1 MNDKTTMK
9 RLLTAITLL
18 LVTWTATWADSP
30 LTSTNFAVAYSDHP
44 MVQMACEEMQGSI
57 PTTLLNFLA
66 NKNEPVDV
74 RLAVINKLG
83 WNFDGT
89 SMGAQLGEYLMSRYK
104 VKNETKLVKKLD
116 AGTMAV
122 YAYAKAMSNYFDVKA
137 ASELGHKAVKKDKN
151 KSFSVAMA
159 SALIDAQI
167 YLDSDWSMV
176 YKVVADVL
184 HDGSLHLDMRQEA
197 IDNIMDYINLYKEY

>member
-1 MNDKTTMK
+1 MK
-9 RLLTAITLL
+9 RLLTAIALML
-18 LVTWTATWADSP
+18 AFTAGWADSP
-30 LTSTNFAVAYSDHP
+30 LTSTHFAEAYSDHP
-44 MVQMACEEMQGSI
+44 MVQMADEMMQHDM

-74 RLAVINKLG
+74 RLAVINKIG

-89 SMGAQLGEYLMSRYK
+89 TVGAQLGEYLMGRYK
-104 VKNETKLVKKLD
+104 AKNEKKLVKKLD
-116 AGTMAV
+116 AGTLAV

-137 ASELGHKAVKKDKN
+137 ASELGHQAVKKNKN

-159 SALIDAQI
+159 SALIDAQV
-167 YLDSDWSMV
+167 YLDSDWGMV
-176 YKVVADVL
+176 HKVVADVL

-197 IDNIMDYINLYKEY
+197 IDNIMEYINQYQGE

>member
-1 MNDKTTMK
+1 M
-9 RLLTAITLL
+9 LAFTAG
-18 LVTWTATWADSP
+18 WADSP
-30 LTSTNFAVAYSDHP
+30 LTSTHFADAYSDHP
-44 MVQMACEEMQGSI
+44 MVQMAGEMMQHDM

-74 RLAVINKLG
+74 RLAVINKIG

-89 SMGAQLGEYLMSRYK
+89 TVGAQLGEYLMGRYGAK
-104 VKNETKLVKKLD
+104 DEKKLVKKLD
-116 AGTMAV
+116 AGTLAV

-137 ASELGHKAVKKDKN
+137 ASELGHQAVKKNKN

-159 SALIDAQI
+159 SALIDAQV
-167 YLDSDWSMV
+167 YLDSDWGMV
-176 YKVVADVL
+176 HKVVADVL

-197 IDNIMDYINLYKEY
+197 IDNIMEYINLYQGE

>member
-1 MNDKTTMK
+1 M
-9 RLLTAITLL
+9 LLACI
-18 LVTWTATWADSP
+18 ASWADSP
-30 LTSTNFAVAYSDHP
+30 LTSTHFADAYSDHP
-44 MVQMACEEMQGSI
+44 MVQMATEEMQYDL

-74 RLAVINKLG
+74 RLAVINKIG

-89 SMGAQLGEYLMSRYK
+89 SVGAQLEQYLMGRYN
-104 VKNETKLVKKLD
+104 VKTEKKLVKKLD
-116 AGTMAV
+116 AGTLAV
-122 YAYAKAMSNYFDVKA
+122 YAYARAMSNYFDVTA
-137 ASELGHKAVKKDKN
+137 ASELGHLAVKKNKN

-159 SALIDAQI
+159 AALIDAQE
-167 YLDSDWSMV
+167 YLHNDWSKI

-197 IDNIMDYINLYKEY
+197 IDNIMDYINLYTEY

>member
-1 MNDKTTMK
+1 MK
-9 RLLTAITLL
+9 RLLSLITLL
-18 LVTWTATWADSP
+18 LAFTAGWADSP
-30 LTSTNFAVAYSDHP
+30 LTSTHFAEAYSDHP
-44 MVQMACEEMQGSI
+44 MVQMACEEMQGEI

-89 SMGAQLGEYLMSRYK
+89 SMGAQLGEYLMGRYK
-104 VKNETKLVKKLD
+104 AKNESKLVKKLD
-116 AGTMAV
+116 AGTLAV
-122 YAYAKAMSNYFDVKA
+122 YAYAKAMSNYFDVKD
-137 ASELGHKAVKKDKN
+137 ASELGHKAVKKNKK

-159 SALIDAQI
+159 SALIDAQV

-197 IDNIMDYINLYKEY
+197 IDNIMEYINLYNE

>member
-1 MNDKTTMK
+1 MK
-9 RLLTAITLL
+9 RLFATVTLIML
-18 LVTWTATWADSP
+18 WAGACWADSP
-30 LTSTNFAVAYSDHP
+30 LTSTHFADTYSDHP
-44 MVQMACEEMQGSI
+44 MVQMASEDMQGDI

-66 NKNEPVDV
+66 NNREPVDV

-89 SMGAQLGEYLMSRYK
+89 SIGAQLCEYLMGRYK
-104 VKNETKLVKKLD
+104 VKSEAKRAKKLD
-116 AGTMAV
+116 AGTLAV
-122 YAYAKAMSNYFDVKA
+122 YAYAKAMSDYFNVNA
-137 ASELGHKAVKKDKN
+137 ASELGHKALKKNKK

-184 HDGSLHLDMRQEA
+184 HDGSLNLDMRQEA
-197 IDNIMDYINLYKEY
+197 IDNIMEYINLYNE

>member
-1 MNDKTTMK
+1 MK
-9 RLLTAITLL
+9 RLLTVIALMLTF
-18 LVTWTATWADSP
+18 TASWADSP
-30 LTSTNFAVAYSDHP
+30 LTSTHFADAYSDHE
-44 MVQMACEEMQGSI
+44 MVQMANELMQNEI

-74 RLAVINKLG
+74 RLAVINKIG

-89 SMGAQLGEYLMSRYK
+89 SVGEQLGQYLMGRYK
-104 VKNETKLVKKLD
+104 AQNEKKLVKKLD
-116 AGTMAV
+116 AGTLAV

-137 ASELGHKAVKKDKN
+137 ASELGHQAVKKNKN

-197 IDNIMDYINLYKEY
+197 IDNIMEYINLYNE

>member
-1 MNDKTTMK
+1 MK
-9 RLLTAITLL
+9 RLLTVIALMLTF
-18 LVTWTATWADSP
+18 TASWADSP
-30 LTSTNFAVAYSDHP
+30 LTSTHFADAYSDHE
-44 MVQMACEEMQGSI
+44 MVQMASELMQNDI

-66 NKNEPVDV
+66 DKHQPVDV
-74 RLAVINKLG
+74 RLAVINKIG

-89 SMGAQLGEYLMSRYK
+89 SVGEQLGQYLMGRYK
-104 VKNETKLVKKLD
+104 AQNEKKLVKKLD
-116 AGTMAV
+116 AGTLAV

-137 ASELGHKAVKKDKN
+137 ASELGHQAVKKNKN

-159 SALIDAQI
+159 SALIDAQV

-197 IDNIMDYINLYKEY
+197 IDNIMDYINLYQGE

>member
-1 MNDKTTMK
+1 MK

-18 LVTWTATWADSP
+18 LAFTAGWADSP
-30 LTSTNFAVAYSDHP
+30 LTSTNFAAAYSDHP
-44 MVQMACEEMQGSI
+44 MVQMACEEMQGDI

-74 RLAVINKLG
+74 RLAVINKIS

-89 SMGAQLGEYLMSRYK
+89 SMGEQLGEYLMGRYGAK
-104 VKNETKLVKKLD
+104 DEKKLVKKLD
-116 AGTMAV
+116 AGTLAV
-122 YAYAKAMSNYFDVKA
+122 YAYAKAMSNYFDVTEA
-137 ASELGHKAVKKDKN
+137 CELGHTALKKNKK

-159 SALIDAQI
+159 AALIDAQN
-167 YLDSDWSMV
+167 YMGSDWGMV

-184 HDGSLHLDMRQEA
+184 HNGSLHLDMRQEA
-197 IDNIMDYINLYKEY
+197 IDNIMEYINLYNE

>member
-1 MNDKTTMK
+1 MK
-9 RLLTAITLL
+9 RLLTAIALMLTFA
-18 LVTWTATWADSP
+18 VSWADSP
-30 LTSTNFAVAYSDHP
+30 LTSTHFCDAYSDHP
-44 MVQMACEEMQGSI
+44 MVQMADQMMQNNIS
-57 PTTLLNFLA
+57 TTLLNFLT

-74 RLAVINKLG
+74 RLAVINKIG

-89 SMGAQLGEYLMSRYK
+89 SMGTQLCEYLMGRYGA
-104 VKNETKLVKKLD
+104 KNEKKLIKKLD
-116 AGTMAV
+116 AGTLAV

-137 ASELGHKAVKKDKN
+137 ACELGHQALKKNKK

-159 SALIDAQI
+159 SALIYAQN
-167 YLDSDWSMV
+167 YMDSDWSMI

-197 IDNIMDYINLYKEY
+197 IDNIMEYINLYNE

>member
-1 MNDKTTMK
+1 MK
-9 RLLTAITLL
+9 RLLTAIALMLTFA
-18 LVTWTATWADSP
+18 VSWADSP
-30 LTSTNFAVAYSDHP
+30 LTSTHFADAYSDHE
-44 MVQMACEEMQGSI
+44 MVQMANELMQNDI

-66 NKNEPVDV
+66 DKQQPVDV
-74 RLAVINKLG
+74 RLAVINKIG

-89 SMGAQLGEYLMSRYK
+89 SMGEQLSQYLMGRYK
-104 VKNETKLVKKLD
+104 AQNEKKLVKKLD
-116 AGTMAV
+116 AGTLAV

-137 ASELGHKAVKKDKN
+137 ASELGHQAVKKNKN

-159 SALIDAQI
+159 SALIDAQV

-197 IDNIMDYINLYKEY
+197 IDNIMEYINLYNE

>member
-1 MNDKTTMK
+1 M
-9 RLLTAITLL
+9 LAFTAG
-18 LVTWTATWADSP
+18 WADAP
-30 LTSTNFAVAYSDHP
+30 LTSTHFAEAYSDHP
-44 MVQMACEEMQGSI
+44 MVQMADEMMQHDM

-74 RLAVINKLG
+74 RLAVINKIG

-89 SMGAQLGEYLMSRYK
+89 TVGAQLGEYLMGRYK
-104 VKNETKLVKKLD
+104 AKNEKKLVKKLD
-116 AGTMAV
+116 AGTLAV

-137 ASELGHKAVKKDKN
+137 ASELGHQAVKKNKN

-159 SALIDAQI
+159 SALIDAQV
-167 YLDSDWSMV
+167 YLDSDWGMV
-176 YKVVADVL
+176 HKVVADVL

-197 IDNIMDYINLYKEY
+197 IDNIMEYINLYQGE

>member
-1 MNDKTTMK
+1 MK
-9 RLLTAITLL
+9 RLLTAIALMLTFA
-18 LVTWTATWADSP
+18 VSWADSP
-30 LTSTNFAVAYSDHP
+30 LTSTHFSDAYSDHP
-44 MVQMACEEMQGSI
+44 MVQMADQMMQNDI
-57 PTTLLNFLA
+57 TTTLLNFLA

-74 RLAVINKLG
+74 RLAVINKIG

-89 SMGAQLGEYLMSRYK
+89 SMGTQLGEYLMGRYGA
-104 VKNETKLVKKLD
+104 KNEKKLIKKLD
-116 AGTMAV
+116 AGTLAV

-137 ASELGHKAVKKDKN
+137 ACELGHQAVKKNKN

-159 SALIDAQI
+159 SALIDAQN
-167 YLDSDWSMV
+167 YLDSDWGMV

-197 IDNIMDYINLYKEY
+197 IDNIMEYINLYNE